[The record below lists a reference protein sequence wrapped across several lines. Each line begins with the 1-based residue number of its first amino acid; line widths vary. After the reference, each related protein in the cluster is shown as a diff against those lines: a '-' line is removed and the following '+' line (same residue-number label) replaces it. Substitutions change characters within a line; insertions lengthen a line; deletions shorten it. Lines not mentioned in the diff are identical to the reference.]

1 MHPLRRQ
8 RLLLVVAGLVAA
20 AVAVALALVAL
31 NENINLFYSPV
42 QVAAGEAPAGRPFR
56 VGGMVVENSV
66 ARSGDTL
73 DVRFAVT
80 DYEATVAVRYQGI
93 LPDLFR
99 EGQGVVATGQLSP
112 EGEFVATEVLAKH
125 DEKYMPP
132 EVTAALEQSG
142 AYQRANSQ

>member
-80 DYEATVAVRYQGI
+80 DYEATVAVRY
-93 LPDLFR
+93 
-99 EGQGVVATGQLSP
+99 
-112 EGEFVATEVLAKH
+112 LASSR
-125 DEKYMPP
+125 
-132 EVTAALEQSG
+132 TCSA
-142 AYQRANSQ
+142 RARGWWRPGS